1 MANAN
6 VLAGSSRLKHAIRTL
21 QDRWRETEPT
31 WKDSVRQKFEDRYIQ
46 PLDPAV
52 AAALIGMQ
60 KLAEVL
66 ERVRRDCSDR
76 SEML

>member
-6 VLAGSSRLKHAIRTL
+6 VMAGSNRLKHAIKTL
-21 QDRWRETEPT
+21 QDQWRTTEVT
-31 WKDSVRQKFEDRYIQ
+31 WNDSVRRRFEERHLL

-52 AAALIGMQ
+52 DAALIGMQ
-60 KLAEVL
+60 KLADVL
-66 ERVRRDCSDR
+66 DRVRRDCSDR